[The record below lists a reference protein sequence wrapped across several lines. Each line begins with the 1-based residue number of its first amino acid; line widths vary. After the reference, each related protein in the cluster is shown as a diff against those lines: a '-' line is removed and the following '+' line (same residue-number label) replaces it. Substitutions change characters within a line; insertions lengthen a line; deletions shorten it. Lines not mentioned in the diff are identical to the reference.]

1 MKEKSLWDIYDEIMQ
16 DSSKWNYF
24 SDLHP
29 TQSSQDLFSGTNA
42 LEYIKS
48 TFTIGGKSSALDI
61 ANDKR
66 FEMNQYRSN
75 HTLSAYL
82 LGIALQEKMHID
94 MRELPKISNEP
105 RKNFLYFWSLTC
117 LYHDF
122 AFSLEEATCKDG
134 NEYIVHMKSLSQ
146 FEKYFNIRY
155 SLSQYT
161 PDAELIKNYY
171 RYIVERH
178 GHVDHGIAGATLFC
192 NAMLSEYYRV
202 KELCGIKGK
211 ESFEYNGKRYSKEF
225 EKHVVLI
232 SNTIAKHNMWRSSKS
247 TEEDYRAYKLN
258 ELIPTDGKYSVLS
271 LDNPSENDKEKLLFL
286 LGLVDTLEPI
296 KNLGRDRN
304 KRPLKNPYIIL
315 EKINATFDYKN
326 GVITI
331 KCPVQFIGDY
341 FSSIEG
347 IDKWMAVAL
356 KCDKEQIEITIIRNN
371 RSKSVAA

>member
-315 EKINATFDYKN
+315 EKIKATFDYKN

>member
-1 MKEKSLWDIYDEIMQ
+1 
-16 DSSKWNYF
+16 
-24 SDLHP
+24 
-29 TQSSQDLFSGTNA
+29 
-42 LEYIKS
+42 
-48 TFTIGGKSSALDI
+48 
-61 ANDKR
+61 
-66 FEMNQYRSN
+66 
-75 HTLSAYL
+75 
-82 LGIALQEKMHID
+82 
-94 MRELPKISNEP
+94 
-105 RKNFLYFWSLTC
+105 
-117 LYHDF
+117 
-122 AFSLEEATCKDG
+122 
-134 NEYIVHMKSLSQ
+134 
-146 FEKYFNIRY
+146 
-155 SLSQYT
+155 
-161 PDAELIKNYY
+161 
-171 RYIVERH
+171 
-178 GHVDHGIAGATLFC
+178 
-192 NAMLSEYYRV
+192 
-202 KELCGIKGK
+202 
-211 ESFEYNGKRYSKEF
+211 
-225 EKHVVLI
+225 
-232 SNTIAKHNMWRSSKS
+232 MWRSSKS

-315 EKINATFDYKN
+315 EKIKATFDYKN

>member
-1 MKEKSLWDIYDEIMQ
+1 MNEKSLWDIYDEIMQ

-48 TFTIGGKSSALDI
+48 TFAIGGKSGVLEV
-61 ANDKR
+61 ANDIR

-82 LGIALQEKMHID
+82 LGIALQDKMHID

-122 AFSLEEATCKDG
+122 AFSLEEATGKDG
-134 NEYIVHMKSLSQ
+134 NEYINHMKSLSQ
-146 FEKYFNIRY
+146 FEKFFNIRY
-155 SLSQYT
+155 SLSRYS

-171 RYIVERH
+171 SYIVERH

-202 KELCGIKGK
+202 KELRGINGK
-211 ESFEYNGKRYSKEF
+211 ETFEYNGKRYSKDF

-232 SNTIAKHNMWRSSKS
+232 ANTIAKHNMWKSSEN
-247 TEEDYRAYKLN
+247 TEEDYRVYQLN
-258 ELIPTDGKYSVLS
+258 ELIPTDVNYSVLS
-271 LDNPSENDKEKLLFL
+271 LDNSSENDKEKLLFL

-304 KRPLKNPYIIL
+304 KRPLHNPYIVL
-315 EKINATFDYKN
+315 EKIKATFDYKN
-326 GVITI
+326 GAITI
-331 KCPVQFIGDY
+331 KCPVQYIGDY
-341 FSSIEG
+341 YSSIEG
-347 IDKWMAVAL
+347 IDKWMAVTL
-356 KCDKEQIEITIIRNN
+356 ERNGEQIVIKFIRNN
-371 RSKSVAA
+371 RFKSVAA

>member
-1 MKEKSLWDIYDEIMQ
+1 MNEKSLWDIYDEIMQ
-16 DSSKWNYF
+16 DTSKWNYF

-48 TFTIGGKSSALDI
+48 TFTIGGKASVLDI
-61 ANDKR
+61 ANDNR

-82 LGIALQEKMHID
+82 LGIALQDKMHID
-94 MRELPKISNEP
+94 MRELPRISNEP

-122 AFSLEEATCKDG
+122 AFSLEEATSKDG
-134 NEYIVHMKSLSQ
+134 NEYITNMKSLSQ
-146 FEKYFNIRY
+146 FEKYFNIKY

-161 PDAELIKNYY
+161 PDAELINNYY
-171 RYIVERH
+171 GYIVERH
-178 GHVDHGIAGATLFC
+178 GHVDHGIAGAILFC
-192 NAMLSEYYRV
+192 NAMLSEYYRA
-202 KELCGIKGK
+202 KELCGISGKETFEYKGK
-211 ESFEYNGKRYSKEF
+211 KYSKDF

-232 SNTIAKHNMWRSSKS
+232 ANTIAKHNMWKSSES
-247 TEEDYRAYKLN
+247 AEEDYRLYKLN
-258 ELIPTDGKYSVLS
+258 ELIPTDGNYTVLS
-271 LDNPSENDKEKLLFL
+271 LDNSSEYDKEKLLFL

-304 KRPLKNPYIIL
+304 KRPLHNPYIVL
-315 EKINATFDYKN
+315 EKIKVTFDYKK
-326 GVITI
+326 GVITL
-331 KCPVQFIGDY
+331 KCPEQYIGDY
-341 FSSIEG
+341 YSSIKE

-356 KCDKEQIEITIIRNN
+356 EYNEEQIEIKIIRN
-371 RSKSVAA
+371 SKFNSVAA